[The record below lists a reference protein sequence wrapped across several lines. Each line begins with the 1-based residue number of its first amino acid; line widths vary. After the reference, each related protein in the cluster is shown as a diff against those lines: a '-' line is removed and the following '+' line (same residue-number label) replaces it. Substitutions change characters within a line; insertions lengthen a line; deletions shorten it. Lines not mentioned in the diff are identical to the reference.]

1 MKRKTNYLLLFLVL
15 MTGLVSA
22 QETITI
28 SKAEVLLKVMEN
40 NIEIRMTEQDFIQS
54 RADYR
59 QSNAVFL
66 PNITLSHT
74 GYTTTNPLMAFGSK
88 LNQEI
93 ISQSDFNPDLL
104 NNPERITNF
113 ATKLEVQQPLLNIDG
128 VLQRQA
134 AKNKMEAVQL
144 QGQRTKD
151 YMVLKVEESYM
162 QLQLAYKAI
171 NVLEKAYDTALANKK
186 MADYSFKQGYL
197 QKADV
202 LAVEVRV
209 TDIQNQ
215 LLYAKS
221 NVKNASDYLQF
232 LMDEDNKTILI
243 PSDDLIATTSLNEIE
258 SSLPKNRTDIQA
270 MELATKA
277 YKKAHQADNMAFLP
291 RLNAFGSYELYDDKM
306 FQADAKG
313 YLIGAQLSWNILDG
327 SKRIGK
333 SQKSK
338 AEYDK
343 AELHYRQYISKSQ
356 MELEKAQRMFSDV
369 ENKLKLTKLAMQQ
382 SEESLRIRTNRF
394 AQGLEKA
401 TELLQSETLYS
412 QKQLEYLQTVYEYNY
427 TLAYLQF
434 LTKA

>member
-1 MKRKTNYLLLFLVL
+1 
-15 MTGLVSA
+15 
-22 QETITI
+22 
-28 SKAEVLLKVMEN
+28 
-40 NIEIRMTEQDFIQS
+40 
-54 RADYR
+54 
-59 QSNAVFL
+59 
-66 PNITLSHT
+66 
-74 GYTTTNPLMAFGSK
+74 
-88 LNQEI
+88 
-93 ISQSDFNPDLL
+93 
-104 NNPERITNF
+104 
-113 ATKLEVQQPLLNIDG
+113 
-128 VLQRQA
+128 
-134 AKNKMEAVQL
+134 MEAVQL

-171 NVLEKAYDTALANKK
+171 NVLEKAYETALANKK
-186 MADYSFKQGYL
+186 MADDSFKQGYL

-221 NVKNASDYLQF
+221 NVKNASDNLQF

>member
-134 AKNKMEAVQL
+134 AKNKMEAVKL

-171 NVLEKAYDTALANKK
+171 NVLEKAYETALANKK
-186 MADYSFKQGYL
+186 MADDSFKQGYL

>member
-171 NVLEKAYDTALANKK
+171 NVLEKAYETALANKK
-186 MADYSFKQGYL
+186 MADDSFKQGYL

-369 ENKLKLTKLAMQQ
+369 ENKLKLTILAMQQ

>member
-15 MTGLVSA
+15 MTGLVPR

-171 NVLEKAYDTALANKK
+171 NVLEKAYETALANKK
-186 MADYSFKQGYL
+186 MADDSFKQGYL

>member
-1 MKRKTNYLLLFLVL
+1 M
-15 MTGLVSA
+15 
-22 QETITI
+22 
-28 SKAEVLLKVMEN
+28 
-40 NIEIRMTEQDFIQS
+40 
-54 RADYR
+54 
-59 QSNAVFL
+59 
-66 PNITLSHT
+66 
-74 GYTTTNPLMAFGSK
+74 
-88 LNQEI
+88 
-93 ISQSDFNPDLL
+93 
-104 NNPERITNF
+104 
-113 ATKLEVQQPLLNIDG
+113 
-128 VLQRQA
+128 
-134 AKNKMEAVQL
+134 
-144 QGQRTKD
+144 
-151 YMVLKVEESYM
+151 
-162 QLQLAYKAI
+162 
-171 NVLEKAYDTALANKK
+171 EKAYETALANKK
-186 MADYSFKQGYL
+186 MADDSFKQGYL

-401 TELLQSETLYS
+401 TNYCN
-412 QKQLEYLQTVYEYNY
+412 QKHCIPKNNWNTYKQFMNIITP
-427 TLAYLQF
+427 LAYLQF

>member
-171 NVLEKAYDTALANKK
+171 NVLEKAYETALANKK
-186 MADYSFKQGYL
+186 MADDSFKQGYL

-215 LLYAKS
+215 LLYAKG
-221 NVKNASDYLQF
+221 NVKNAPDYLQF

>member
-1 MKRKTNYLLLFLVL
+1 
-15 MTGLVSA
+15 
-22 QETITI
+22 
-28 SKAEVLLKVMEN
+28 
-40 NIEIRMTEQDFIQS
+40 
-54 RADYR
+54 
-59 QSNAVFL
+59 
-66 PNITLSHT
+66 
-74 GYTTTNPLMAFGSK
+74 
-88 LNQEI
+88 
-93 ISQSDFNPDLL
+93 
-104 NNPERITNF
+104 
-113 ATKLEVQQPLLNIDG
+113 
-128 VLQRQA
+128 
-134 AKNKMEAVQL
+134 
-144 QGQRTKD
+144 
-151 YMVLKVEESYM
+151 
-162 QLQLAYKAI
+162 
-171 NVLEKAYDTALANKK
+171 
-186 MADYSFKQGYL
+186 MADDSFKQGYL

-434 LTKA
+434 

>member
-1 MKRKTNYLLLFLVL
+1 
-15 MTGLVSA
+15 
-22 QETITI
+22 
-28 SKAEVLLKVMEN
+28 
-40 NIEIRMTEQDFIQS
+40 
-54 RADYR
+54 
-59 QSNAVFL
+59 
-66 PNITLSHT
+66 
-74 GYTTTNPLMAFGSK
+74 
-88 LNQEI
+88 
-93 ISQSDFNPDLL
+93 
-104 NNPERITNF
+104 
-113 ATKLEVQQPLLNIDG
+113 
-128 VLQRQA
+128 
-134 AKNKMEAVQL
+134 
-144 QGQRTKD
+144 
-151 YMVLKVEESYM
+151 
-162 QLQLAYKAI
+162 
-171 NVLEKAYDTALANKK
+171 
-186 MADYSFKQGYL
+186 
-197 QKADV
+197 
-202 LAVEVRV
+202 
-209 TDIQNQ
+209 
-215 LLYAKS
+215 
-221 NVKNASDYLQF
+221 
-232 LMDEDNKTILI
+232 
-243 PSDDLIATTSLNEIE
+243 
-258 SSLPKNRTDIQA
+258 
-270 MELATKA
+270 
-277 YKKAHQADNMAFLP
+277 
-291 RLNAFGSYELYDDKM
+291 M

>member
-1 MKRKTNYLLLFLVL
+1 
-15 MTGLVSA
+15 
-22 QETITI
+22 
-28 SKAEVLLKVMEN
+28 
-40 NIEIRMTEQDFIQS
+40 
-54 RADYR
+54 
-59 QSNAVFL
+59 
-66 PNITLSHT
+66 
-74 GYTTTNPLMAFGSK
+74 
-88 LNQEI
+88 
-93 ISQSDFNPDLL
+93 
-104 NNPERITNF
+104 
-113 ATKLEVQQPLLNIDG
+113 
-128 VLQRQA
+128 
-134 AKNKMEAVQL
+134 
-144 QGQRTKD
+144 
-151 YMVLKVEESYM
+151 M

-171 NVLEKAYDTALANKK
+171 NVLEKAYETALANKK
-186 MADYSFKQGYL
+186 MADDSFKQGYL